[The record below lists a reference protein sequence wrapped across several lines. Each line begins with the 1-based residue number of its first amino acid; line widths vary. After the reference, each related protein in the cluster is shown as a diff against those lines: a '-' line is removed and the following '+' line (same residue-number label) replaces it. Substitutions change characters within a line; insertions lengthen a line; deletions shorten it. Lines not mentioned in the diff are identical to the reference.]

1 VSGFNAYI
9 YCVIQW
15 QALCLML
22 GIVEEGVQRTLKQSL
37 NPVIITL
44 KWDSLAPPHGKSVGI
59 QIMKKKTESNKS
71 ERILDS
77 AEELFSQHGYDGVT
91 IRQIAKSAK
100 VDVALANYHFGKKLD
115 LFHAV
120 FDRRAAL
127 LSDTRRKVLQ
137 DILNKDGE
145 LTLEQIIGAFLLPL
159 KMAQETGDP
168 GWRNYLALLAYV
180 MTSPIWSKEL
190 MGKDFD
196 KRVGEFI
203 DALKAVFPTASEEDI
218 HWCYNY
224 VSGALALTLAQTGRI
239 DRLSQG
245 KCLSTDFDS
254 AYDRM
259 IPFVAAG
266 FREVCG

>member
-1 VSGFNAYI
+1 
-9 YCVIQW
+9 
-15 QALCLML
+15 ML
-22 GIVEEGVQRTLKQSL
+22 EMVVGQVQRTLKQSL
-37 NPVIITL
+37 NPVIIVP
-44 KWDSLAPPHGKSVGI
+44 KRNRSESPHRKYAGM
-59 QIMKKKTESNKS
+59 QTMKKKPESNKS
-71 ERILDS
+71 ERILDT

-91 IRQIAKSAK
+91 IRQIAKGAK

-137 DILNKDGE
+137 ASQQGGE
-145 LTLEQIIGAFLLPL
+145 EQTLEQIIGAFLLPM
-159 KMAQETGDP
+159 KMVQETGDP
-168 GWRNYLALLAYV
+168 GWKNYLALLAYV
-180 MTSPIWSKEL
+180 MTSPVWSKEL

-196 KRVGEFI
+196 KRVGEFM
-203 DALKAVFPTASEEDI
+203 DALKGVFPKASEEDLY
-218 HWCYNY
+218 WCYNS

-239 DRLSQG
+239 DRLSHG
-245 KCLSTDFDS
+245 KCISTDFDA

-266 FREVCG
+266 FRNVCG